1 MVACGGEIDHL
12 TGRARK
18 RDSSSASFAA
28 ISAAAVS
35 IIVLAVTFTNLV
47 DNGAKGPSQEQIAL
61 LEMWQRPYQT
71 TTMLWN
77 AASDDSGADMSDQSG
92 DGFTEDLAD
101 SSASYEKYSTSNYD
115 SGSHDSDSDDSL
127 KQILPSSVL
136 GGDGQAVHTH
146 EWDTS
151 KLSNND
157 HWDSHSSDDSWNGNH
172 DSVADK
178 SWLGTDMKAHSWD
191 SAQNTQLKQ
200 ELKKMYNK
208 GINAIPK
215 SVAKEAAQD
224 ADQSFFKKWANVG
237 KKISKGK
244 TGLSDKQIKL
254 YKEAE
259 KSVERD
265 EKKKEKFVK
274 AVHKTLTKAT
284 AANAP
289 KATNAVKHALLVKD
303 KLKAADRLS
312 AKLTA
317 IGHHAAHKAAVAK
330 AKTEAKEPSA
340 DPGIVGDRAAVHAI
354 AQTKNP
360 TVMEA
365 KMSRLRQKIEADFD
379 KVTKFAHAVKK
390 SLPPLKAAQ
399 M

>member
-1 MVACGGEIDHL
+1 
-12 TGRARK
+12 
-18 RDSSSASFAA
+18 
-28 ISAAAVS
+28 VS
-35 IIVLAVTFTNLV
+35 ILVLAVAFTTMVGN
-47 DNGAKGPSQEQIAL
+47 DATGPSQEQIAL
-61 LEMWQRPYQT
+61 LQMWQQPYHT

-77 AASDDSGADMSDQSG
+77 AASDDTDSDMSDQSG
-92 DGFTEDLAD
+92 FTQDLAD
-101 SSASYEKYSTSNYD
+101 SSQSYEKYSTKDYD
-115 SGSHDSDSDDSL
+115 SGSHDSESDDNL

-151 KLSNND
+151 KLSSND
-157 HWDSHSSDDSWNGNH
+157 HWDSHGSDESWNGNH

-178 SWLGTDMKAHSWD
+178 SWLGTDLKSHSWD
-191 SAQNTQLKQ
+191 SAQSSQLKQ
-200 ELKKMYNK
+200 ELKKMYDK

-224 ADQSFFKKWANVG
+224 ADQSFFNKWAKLG
-237 KKISKGK
+237 KKISKSK

-274 AVHKTLTKAT
+274 AVHNKLSKAT
-284 AANAP
+284 SAKSP
-289 KATNAVKHALLVKD
+289 KATSAVKHALKVKD
-303 KLKAADRLS
+303 KLKAADRLA

-317 IGHHAAHKAAVAK
+317 SHHHAAHKAAAAK
-330 AKTEAKEPSA
+330 AKKVEAKEPSA

-360 TVMEA
+360 KVMEA

-399 M
+399 V

>member
-1 MVACGGEIDHL
+1 
-12 TGRARK
+12 
-18 RDSSSASFAA
+18 
-28 ISAAAVS
+28 
-35 IIVLAVTFTNLV
+35 
-47 DNGAKGPSQEQIAL
+47 
-61 LEMWQRPYQT
+61 MWQQPYHT

-77 AASDDSGADMSDQSG
+77 AASDDSGSDMSDQSG
-92 DGFTEDLAD
+92 DGFTQDLAD
-101 SSASYEKYSTSNYD
+101 SSESYEKYSTSNYD
-115 SGSHDSDSDDSL
+115 SGSHDSDSDDNL

-157 HWDSHSSDDSWNGNH
+157 HWDSHTSDQSWSGNH
-172 DSVADK
+172 NSIVDK
-178 SWLGTDMKAHSWD
+178 SWLGTDMKTHSWD
-191 SAQNTQLKQ
+191 SAQDTQLKQ

-215 SVAKEAAQD
+215 SVAQEAAQD
-224 ADQSFFKKWANVG
+224 ADQSFFKKWAKLG

-274 AVHKTLTKAT
+274 AVHKTLSKAT

-289 KATNAVKHALLVKD
+289 QANSAVKHALTVKD
-303 KLKAADRLS
+303 KLKAADRLA

-317 IGHHAAHKAAVAK
+317 AQHHAAHKAAVKAK
-330 AKTEAKEPSA
+330 AEAKEPSA

-360 TVMEA
+360 KAMEA